1 MVKIEV
7 CVDSVQGLR
16 AAIEGGADR
25 VELCSAL
32 NVGGLSPNSELIAV
46 ARSTDVPVMVMVRP
60 RAEGFCWDEAE
71 IQQCFAEIAAVREA
85 GLAGVVIGAAHV
97 SGALDLVTLERFIA
111 AAKGLDITLH
121 RVVDETP
128 DPVQA
133 AMDAEKLGI
142 RRILSSGGSAS
153 AIDGLEVLRQIARVA
168 SKTSIMPGAG
178 VAPENIARIVK
189 QIEASEI
196 HGSFSVGGI
205 TNVQRVKAAKAA
217 ISGL

>member
-97 SGALDLVTLERFIA
+97 SGALDLATLERLETQG
-111 AAKGLDITLH
+111 KGVEPNDK
-121 RVVDETP
+121 RAYRE
-128 DPVQA
+128 
-133 AMDAEKLGI
+133 AEYVLMLELL
-142 RRILSSGGSAS
+142 LSSLPSS
-153 AIDGLEVLRQIARVA
+153 
-168 SKTSIMPGAG
+168 S
-178 VAPENIARIVK
+178 
-189 QIEASEI
+189 
-196 HGSFSVGGI
+196 HG
-205 TNVQRVKAAKAA
+205 QY
-217 ISGL
+217 

>member
-97 SGALDLVTLERFIA
+97 SGALDLATLERFMA

-128 DPVQA
+128 NPVQA
-133 AMDAEKLGI
+133 AMAAEKLGI
-142 RRILSSGGSAS
+142 RRILSSGGSVS
-153 AIDGLEVLRQIARVA
+153 AIDGLEVLQQMARAA

>member
-32 NVGGLSPNSELIAV
+32 DVGGLSPNSELIAV
-46 ARSTDVPVMVMVRP
+46 ARDTDVPVMAMVRP
-60 RAEGFCWDEAE
+60 RAGGFCWIEAE
-71 IQQCFAEIAAVREA
+71 IQLCLAEIAAVREA

-97 SGALDLVTLERFIA
+97 SGALDLATLERFIA

-153 AIDGLEVLRQIARVA
+153 AIDGLVVLRQMARVA